1 MPNATEHHVLRTG
14 LRATAGG
21 MLLTLMA
28 ASLIDLGTSSA
39 LRLTDESPSHAVL
52 LFQSVD
58 LWVSPLALGSSAVAL
73 VLWLMR
79 SDRPFVRMF
88 DLSLLLALVALVV
101 NVAGLVMSLFDP
113 KDDPGFLLLSAGLVY
128 VENVAVFAAY
138 YWRFDHTHHNLYA
151 DGDERDY
158 PGILFPQGTLGFRS
172 LKGWVPRYMDYF
184 FLSFNTSSTF
194 GPTLPVPLRA
204 SIQLGM
210 MLQVTIAMTVLL
222 MLAARAVGMIG

>member
-1 MPNATEHHVLRTG
+1 MATVPEHHELRTG
-14 LRATAGG
+14 LRGTAGG
-21 MLLTLMA
+21 LLVTLMA

-39 LRLTDESPSHAVL
+39 LRLTDEAPSRAVL
-52 LFQSVD
+52 AFQSVD
-58 LWVSPLALGSSAVAL
+58 VWVSPLALASSAVAL
-73 VLWLMR
+73 VLWFMR
-79 SDRPFVRMF
+79 TGRSFVRMF
-88 DLSLLLALVALVV
+88 DLSLFLALLALVV
-101 NVAGLVMSLFDP
+101 NVAGLVVSLFDP

-128 VENVAVFAAY
+128 AENVAVFAAY
-138 YWRFDHTHHNLYA
+138 YWRFDHTHHHLYA

-194 GPTLPVPLRA
+194 GPTIPVPLRA

>member
-1 MPNATEHHVLRTG
+1 MAEDPEPGQLRSG
-14 LRATAGG
+14 LRGTAGG
-21 MLLTLMA
+21 MLLTLA
-28 ASLIDLGTSSA
+28 AAAVIDLGTSSA
-39 LRLTDESPSHAVL
+39 LRLTDEAPSRVVL
-52 LFQSVD
+52 VFQSVD
-58 LWVSPLALGSSAVAL
+58 MWVSPLALLSSLAAL
-73 VLWLMR
+73 ALWAMR
-79 SDRPFVRMF
+79 ADRPFVRAF
-88 DLSLLLALVALVV
+88 DASLHLGLAALLVNVVGLVA
-101 NVAGLVMSLFDP
+101 SLFDP

-138 YWRFDHTHHNLYA
+138 YWRFDHRHHMYSEGE
-151 DGDERDY
+151 DRDY

-172 LKGWVPRYMDYF
+172 LKGWLPRYMDYF